1 MPRLGALRAF
11 GWPDCDAKK
20 SLTARFRQAR
30 RGTRT
35 APAST
40 LARTFRLGRHVSVPA
55 TFRTSGRP
63 ERARRS
69 TGLERHL
76 VEKKQKQS
84 ILAKVKLAAT
94 EVSESA
100 SNLDK
105 LLSDL
110 AAAPRAEKT
119 TISQVVQDAFARLK
133 HARAALL
140 DVEKLVAMEAED
152 D

>member
-1 MPRLGALRAF
+1 M
-11 GWPDCDAKK
+11 
-20 SLTARFRQAR
+20 
-30 RGTRT
+30 
-35 APAST
+35 
-40 LARTFRLGRHVSVPA
+40 
-55 TFRTSGRP
+55 
-63 ERARRS
+63 
-69 TGLERHL
+69 
-76 VEKKQKQS
+76 EKKQKQS